1 MSDAPFQI
9 EHLDHVVL
17 RTSDLEGMIAFYERL
32 GARIVRRIEP
42 LGMAQLRFGTSML
55 DLVASEHPVGADP
68 DVPGREAVGRNLD
81 HFAVRVSP
89 FDEAA
94 ILSFCAAHGIE
105 AQALPKLLGADGF
118 GPAVYLRDP
127 EGNRVELKGPP
138 VEPPPDAPG
147 A

>member
-1 MSDAPFQI
+1 MSNAPFSI

-32 GARIVRRIEP
+32 GAKVVRRMEQ
-42 LGMAQLRFGTSML
+42 LEMAQLRFGSSML
-55 DLVASEHPVGADP
+55 DLVASKHPVGADA
-68 DVPGREAVGRNLD
+68 EAEGRNLD

-89 FDEAA
+89 FDEGA
-94 ILSFCAAHGIE
+94 ILAFCAEHAIE
-105 AQALPKLLGADGF
+105 AQAMSRLLGADGF

-138 VEPPPDAPG
+138 IEPPPDAPG

>member
-1 MSDAPFQI
+1 MPEAPFSI
-9 EHLDHVVL
+9 ERLDHVVL
-17 RTSDLEGMIAFYERL
+17 RTSDLERMIAFYELL
-32 GARIVRRIEP
+32 GAKIVRRMEP
-42 LGMAQLRFGTSML
+42 LGMAQLRFGASML
-55 DLVASEHPVGADP
+55 DLVASKHPVGADA
-68 DVPGREAVGRNLD
+68 EAEGRNLD

-94 ILSFCAAHGIE
+94 ILAFCAAHDIE